1 MATTFIYFPSE
12 VQLTSEVPDITIRTD
27 AEALTIEISGSNAT
41 AYKERLY
48 PFNGHVTL
56 RGVSSLLEDAMRAH
70 GLSEAE
76 FTIEAYGNT
85 RSEHYASLTLFVVF
99 CDRQLVG
106 GYSYDMLMNNF
117 LTDTQYKR
125 ISADGIDTLYFYAPA
140 RALISYY
147 AWYTYR
153 LPGDTHDRTW
163 ASIFSANA
171 RALDKGIFPIE
182 IRIADLIAELAQR
195 ISRPVEDIT
204 VQAITIRNEDHLL
217 TYYVSPQKPSVA
229 FMFRN
234 SFNLLETVYLWAK
247 TIEKLK
253 VERSVA
259 VCNLRSSFYD
269 QTTTLTYEVET
280 SPMTVEEAKWVEHL
294 LASADVRL
302 VDPNTMALDPDTD
315 LLPHVLI
322 TDLTSEIQDGR
333 EDMNIIKFTWR
344 FADERPA
351 LRPPL
356 PGRIHQDA
364 FTPFFN

>member
-27 AEALTIEISGSNAT
+27 AAALTIEINGANAT

-56 RGVSSLLEDAMRAH
+56 RSVSSLLEDAMRAH

-85 RSEHYASLTLFVVF
+85 RSEHYASVTLFVVF

-106 GYSYDMLMNNF
+106 GYSYDFLMNNF

-125 ISADGIDTLYFYAPA
+125 IPADGIDTLYFYAPA
-140 RALISYY
+140 RASISYY

-153 LPGDTHDRTW
+153 LPGDTQDRTW
-163 ASIFSANA
+163 SNIFDANT
-171 RALDKGIFPIE
+171 RALAQGIFPIE

-204 VQAITIRNEDHLL
+204 MQAITIRNEDHLL
-217 TYYVSPQKPSVA
+217 TYYVSPHKPTVA

-234 SFNLLETVYLWAK
+234 CFNLLETVYLWAK
-247 TIEKLK
+247 TTEKLK

-259 VCNLRSSFYD
+259 VCNQQSSFYD
-269 QTTTLTYEVET
+269 QTNTLTYEVET

-294 LASADVRL
+294 LASPDVRL

-315 LLPHVLI
+315 LLPLVLI